1 MNLFSAGK
9 SFLGNVI
16 SQDSDELFNPLP
28 LFKQFDK
35 NGDGKITEEGFILVN
50 IGENI
55 VKSVFEQIDTNGN
68 GKLDSNEALGTFE
81 TIKSIFKQGEKSAD
95 G

>member
-1 MNLFSAGK
+1 TKINLFSAGK

-16 SQDSDELFNPLP
+16 SQDSNELFNPLP

-35 NGDGKITEEGFILVN
+35 NGDGKITEEDFILAIEKLGMGEV
-50 IGENI
+50 GENI

-68 GKLDSNEALGTFE
+68 G
-81 TIKSIFKQGEKSAD
+81 
-95 G
+95 